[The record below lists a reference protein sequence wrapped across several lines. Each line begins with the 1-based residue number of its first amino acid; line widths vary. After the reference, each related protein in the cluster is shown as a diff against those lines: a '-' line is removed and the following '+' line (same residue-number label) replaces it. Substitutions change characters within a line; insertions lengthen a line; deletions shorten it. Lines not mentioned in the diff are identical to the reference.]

1 MLSWTIGDVKI
12 TRVVEIESPFIPTGG
27 KGSMVE
33 DGTPDN
39 IKTIPWLV
47 PHFAN
52 EHGHVRMSVH
62 ALLVEAPGMR
72 LVVDTCVGND
82 KPRGNPFFNKMQTA
96 FLEEFAKAGW
106 ARERVDAVVCTHM
119 HVDHVGWNTM
129 LQDGAWIPTFP
140 NARYLLGKTE
150 WAHWSGEDDDRAE
163 QRQILSDSVQPLF
176 DAGLVDLVETDHRI
190 SDHIRLIPTP
200 GHTPG
205 HVSVVIES
213 RGERAVITGDAMHHP
228 CQIAHPEW
236 SSGFDSDQSLSRRTR
251 RDFLAQF
258 ADDITLVIGT
268 HFASPTAGRLER
280 DGEGYRLL
288 V

>member
-12 TRVVEIESPFIPTGG
+12 TRVDQIESPFIPTGG
-27 KGSMVE
+27 KGPMGE

-39 IKTIPWLV
+39 IKTIAWLV

-62 ALLVEAPGMR
+62 ALLVEAPGMW

-96 FLEEFAKAGW
+96 FLDEFAKAGW
-106 ARERVDAVVCTHM
+106 TRERVDAVVCTHM
-119 HVDHVGWNTM
+119 HVDHVRWNTM

-190 SDHIRLIPTP
+190 SDHVRLIPTP

-213 RGERAVITGDAMHHP
+213 RGERAVITGDAVHHP

-258 ADDITLVIGT
+258 ADDKTLVIGT
-268 HFASPTAGRLER
+268 HFASPTAGRLVR
-280 DGEGYRLL
+280 VGEGYRLL